1 MQQILRKSIFCR
13 MEKWRYCQK
22 KSIILDTIL
31 FIRVYVYDKCV
42 SKYPEMSAVSPPL
55 GVCQPEILSSYPGR
69 GDCNLFV

>member
-1 MQQILRKSIFCR
+1 MVKYIDKS
-13 MEKWRYCQK
+13 
-22 KSIILDTIL
+22 LAL
-31 FIRVYVYDKCV
+31 VGGYVYDKCV